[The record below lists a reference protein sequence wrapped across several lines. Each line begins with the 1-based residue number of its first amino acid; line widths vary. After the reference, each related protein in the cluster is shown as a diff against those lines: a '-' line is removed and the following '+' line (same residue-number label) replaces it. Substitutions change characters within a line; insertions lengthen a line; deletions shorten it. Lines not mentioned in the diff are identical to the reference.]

1 MNSGNDILSLLD
13 GRVRIA
19 DNGWLKKY
27 MEQTER
33 YLQEEYHINAKWTK
47 EKQLDEHLS
56 IFRLIKN

>member
-1 MNSGNDILSLLD
+1 
-13 GRVRIA
+13 
-19 DNGWLKKY
+19 